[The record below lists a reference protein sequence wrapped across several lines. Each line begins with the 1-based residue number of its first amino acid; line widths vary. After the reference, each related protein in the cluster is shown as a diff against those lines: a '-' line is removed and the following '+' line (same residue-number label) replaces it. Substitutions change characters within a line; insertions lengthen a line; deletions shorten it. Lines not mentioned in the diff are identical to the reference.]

1 MTDRGWG
8 RSFEDPIEADG
19 RKLVTLRDAG
29 EYIAALP
36 KKDHDAP
43 EWQARHG
50 SIDAGCRARWPDD
63 VRPDR
68 HHEGLEL
75 RKPVLDL
82 SGDVSRNASSH
93 CLTASQ
99 KRIDVTAAQFA
110 RSR

>member
-1 MTDRGWG
+1 MKEFATLAV
-8 RSFEDPIEADG
+8 SCPIN
-19 RKLVTLRDAG
+19 V
-29 EYIAALP
+29 
-36 KKDHDAP
+36 
-43 EWQARHG
+43 
-50 SIDAGCRARWPDD
+50 
-63 VRPDR
+63 
-68 HHEGLEL
+68 

>member
-1 MTDRGWG
+1 M
-8 RSFEDPIEADG
+8 
-19 RKLVTLRDAG
+19 RDAAERQVVSLDSVG
-29 EYIAALP
+29 KCKFA
-36 KKDHDAP
+36 
-43 EWQARHG
+43 QSRHQ
-50 SIDAGCRARWPDD
+50 
-63 VRPDR
+63 RPVATDYS
-68 HHEGLEL
+68 LYL